1 MARRL
6 GAAVCVFVS
15 LLAPACRRNS
25 PGAAA
30 PPPPRP
36 RLAGVTVR
44 NLTPPE
50 AAPARVDT
58 DAIERAVRTRLLAT
72 GQFETDAARADGG
85 AGGVTRALVQLG
97 IDSAEVDDK
106 GLARARVAL
115 RLETRPS
122 DAPAAVDEN
131 LDAAAE
137 QPYVVPRRG
146 APAAADK
153 GAPPTKQAVFERL
166 VLRIAGDLVDGFG
179 ARRRLR
185 QATPAD
191 LRAAIAA
198 GLVPIVCIGETLAER
213 EAGETLSVLDRQI
226 KAGFDGITG
235 EQVGALVI
243 AYEPVW
249 AIGTGR
255 TATAAQAQEA
265 HAHIR
270 QRLRQW
276 FGAPAADECHVI
288 YGGSVKPD
296 NTKDLI
302 AQPDV
307 DGALVG
313 GASLDIKSFFEIVS
327 RSR

>member
-6 GAAVCVFVS
+6 GAAVCGFVS
-15 LLAPACRRNS
+15 LLALAAPACRRTS

-44 NLTPPE
+44 DLTPPE

-58 DAIERAVRTRLLAT
+58 DAIERAVRARLLAT

-97 IDSAEVDDK
+97 IDSAEVGDK

-131 LDAAAE
+131 LDGAAE
-137 QPYVVPRRG
+137 QPYAVPRRG

-166 VLRIAGDLVDGFG
+166 VLRVTGDLVDGFG

-191 LRAAIAA
+191 LHAAIAA
-198 GLVPIVCIGETLAER
+198 DGGELRLEAIRAIGERHLTSESATLLALLDDPD
-213 EAGETLSVLDRQI
+213 ETTSDAAL
-226 KAGFDGITG
+226 
-235 EQVGALVI
+235 GALI
-243 AYEPVW
+243 ALGDRRAVSSLTRSRSLRDRREMRKIIE
-249 AIGTGR
+249 AIAILGG
-255 TATAAQAQEA
+255 QEA
-265 HAHIR
+265 DDYLSFVASSHDDEEIRAEAAAARARLQRRQSDAH
-270 QRLRQW
+270 
-276 FGAPAADECHVI
+276 PN
-288 YGGSVKPD
+288 P
-296 NTKDLI
+296 
-302 AQPDV
+302 P
-307 DGALVG
+307 
-313 GASLDIKSFFEIVS
+313 
-327 RSR
+327 

>member
-198 GLVPIVCIGETLAER
+198 DGGELRLEAIRAIGERHLTSESATLLALLDDPD
-213 EAGETLSVLDRQI
+213 ETTSDAAL
-226 KAGFDGITG
+226 
-235 EQVGALVI
+235 GALI
-243 AYEPVW
+243 ALGDRRAVTALTRSRSLRDRREMRKIIE
-249 AIGTGR
+249 AIAILGG
-255 TATAAQAQEA
+255 QEA
-265 HAHIR
+265 DDYLSFVASSHDDEEIRAEAAAARARLQRRQSDAH
-270 QRLRQW
+270 
-276 FGAPAADECHVI
+276 PN
-288 YGGSVKPD
+288 P
-296 NTKDLI
+296 
-302 AQPDV
+302 P
-307 DGALVG
+307 
-313 GASLDIKSFFEIVS
+313 
-327 RSR
+327 